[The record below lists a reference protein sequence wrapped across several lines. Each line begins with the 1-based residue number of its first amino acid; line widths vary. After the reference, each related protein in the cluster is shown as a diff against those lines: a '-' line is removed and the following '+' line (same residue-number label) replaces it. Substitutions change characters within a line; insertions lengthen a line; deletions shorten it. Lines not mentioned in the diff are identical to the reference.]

1 MIRSN
6 TLPCIRKCTGALPTI
21 VALALLEACMAAAP
35 AAPEKPA
42 YQPNFRYAVA
52 DSGRKIDVTLGI
64 IAPQYSGDGI
74 EWWKRNK
81 TDEISA
87 ALARSLRTSFTELF
101 TAKGF
106 NATGPFDSVDEM
118 TFPEKKGC
126 DFVLYPDFDVDIA
139 MLTSGGMEAPQP
151 KKEIKLFSLGS
162 SQPTSSC
169 TAKIVM
175 SGTIQLTVK
184 EPLSGEKIWIKKV
197 DISQPDR
204 LLEFADTDCI
214 VADGTL
220 RGARDA
226 WAKAN
231 EDVYQNVMKSLDRYV
246 SAELFKDFQ
255 KQSQE
260 LRIKKVYSTEL
271 VSLAWQQERRI
282 R

>member
-1 MIRSN
+1 MEEEVRIMNRSN
-6 TLPCIRKCTGALPTI
+6 ELRCVLQTLVTVMLMQ
-21 VALALLEACMAAAP
+21 ACMASAP
-35 AAPEKPA
+35 ATPEKPA
-42 YQPNFRYAVA
+42 YQPNFSYAVA
-52 DSGRKIDVTLGI
+52 DSGRKIDITLGI
-64 IAPQYSGDGI
+64 VAPQYSGDGV
-74 EWWKRNK
+74 EWWKHNK

-87 ALARSLRTSFTELF
+87 AMTRSLRTSFTELF

-106 NATGPFDSVDEM
+106 NAAGPFDSVDEM

-126 DFVLYPDFDVDIA
+126 DFVLYPDFDVEIA
-139 MLTSGGMEAPQP
+139 MTTSGGTQAQP
-151 KKEIKLFSLGS
+151 KQETKLFSFGT
-162 SQPTSSC
+162 SQAPSSC
-169 TAKIVM
+169 SAKLVM
-175 SGTIQLTVK
+175 SGTVLLTVK
-184 EPLSGEKIWIKKV
+184 EPLSGEKIWIKKI

-204 LLEFADTDCI
+204 MLELAGTDCV

-260 LRIKKVYSTEL
+260 LRAKKVY
-271 VSLAWQQERRI
+271 
-282 R
+282 